1 MRAVHGVDELQ
12 RRLGHLVVE
21 AKLPEPGLPASTGYE
36 GEGWVIVR
44 DPDTAV
50 VRAALDEIV
59 NGIRVELVE
68 AQ

>member
-1 MRAVHGVDELQ
+1 
-12 RRLGHLVVE
+12 VE
-21 AKLPEPGLPASTGYE
+21 AKLPEPGQPASTSYE

-44 DPDTAV
+44 DPDTGV
-50 VRAALDEIV
+50 VERALQEIV

>member
-1 MRAVHGVDELQ
+1 VDALQ

-21 AKLPEPGLPASTGYE
+21 AKLPEPGQPASSSYE

-50 VRAALDEIV
+50 VATALEEIV

>member
-1 MRAVHGVDELQ
+1 
-12 RRLGHLVVE
+12 VE
-21 AKLPEPGLPASTGYE
+21 AKLPEPGTPASTSYE

-50 VRAALDEIV
+50 VEHALEEIV